1 MAKVENAENVNAVMV
16 SRCTRCG
23 TLYLPARSNCNHCY
37 SSETVS
43 EPLKSKSG
51 RLLTYTVIT
60 APPKSFE
67 DKSPYTIGII
77 ELDDGHKIEG
87 WIEGIEADR
96 LTVGMRLHLKLK
108 HWPDGRVGF
117 QLLEPD

>member
-1 MAKVENAENVNAVMV
+1 MAKVENEENVNAVMV

-23 TLYLPARSNCNHCY
+23 TVYLPARSNCNHCY
-37 SSETVS
+37 SSEIVS
-43 EPLKSKSG
+43 EPLKSASG
-51 RLLTYTVIT
+51 RLTTYTVIT

-96 LTVGMRLHLKLK
+96 LTIGMRLDLKLK
-108 HWPDGRVGF
+108 HWSDGRVGF